1 MTSTLLISEPL
12 FVKNRSKIDSVVSV
26 ILVGSVTSCCRN
38 RLLVMSMSCEQSVG
52 FVADGQTLLSVQ
64 LISARLKSPP
74 IHTCAPVHTG
84 FINLIYMNP
93 PKAPT
98 SNVYDCI
105 LYTLCK
111 CSDETENS

>member
-1 MTSTLLISEPL
+1 MASTLLIRELL

-38 RLLVMSMSCEQSVG
+38 QSLVMSISCEQSAG

-74 IHTCAPVHTG
+74 IHTCAPTG
-84 FINLIYMNP
+84 IRDKLAS
-93 PKAPT
+93 KW
-98 SNVYDCI
+98 DR
-105 LYTLCK
+105 
-111 CSDETENS
+111 